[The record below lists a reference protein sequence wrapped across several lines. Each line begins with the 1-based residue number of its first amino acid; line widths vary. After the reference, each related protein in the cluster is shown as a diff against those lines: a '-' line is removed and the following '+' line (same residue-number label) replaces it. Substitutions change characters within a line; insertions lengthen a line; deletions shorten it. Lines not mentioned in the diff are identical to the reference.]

1 MRHFPA
7 LCLFYFLF
15 FFYFFFKM
23 QFVKWGNI
31 QPGTPRQM
39 LNYSWPC
46 TIIYSWN
53 CSEHRGTSTS
63 PDLLSFSGCKSLRC
77 SALCLRWLM
86 GVAFASK
93 TSYLAFCFRR
103 VMKRFVTLINQ
114 LASASADTVAFQA
127 QADAAN
133 KEAEKYMRDNELLKK
148 VRWCHNSFGPGSR
161 TVGLMRNCI

>member
-1 MRHFPA
+1 
-7 LCLFYFLF
+7 
-15 FFYFFFKM
+15 
-23 QFVKWGNI
+23 
-31 QPGTPRQM
+31 
-39 LNYSWPC
+39 
-46 TIIYSWN
+46 
-53 CSEHRGTSTS
+53 
-63 PDLLSFSGCKSLRC
+63 
-77 SALCLRWLM
+77 M

-148 VRWCHNSFGPGSR
+148 VR
-161 TVGLMRNCI
+161 